1 MLVALLLNCIYCK
14 FCPGNFFTYWLPCH
28 LTENSMYPLPSPF
41 RLTTCISAVC
51 LGLAWCTCEISNVL
65 LEGGHVGYL
74 IQSMCGYG
82 SISDNIL
89 FLMRAEKIQRALK
102 AGHHRA
108 SSETPYYASKTPIK
122 RRFTGGPMMAKH
134 WDVAHNIGVQNGF
147 LHFFLFTGTIFWC
160 SGHFFVLK
168 LEVYVCLVK
177 SLLILIF

>member
-28 LTENSMYPLPSPF
+28 LTDNSMYPLPSPF

-89 FLMRAEKIQRALK
+89 FLMRAEKTQRALK

-134 WDVAHNIGVQNGF
+134 WTLACYLWYFLWGSGPVLLRNPTFLCFIRTGVC
-147 LHFFLFTGTIFWC
+147 TPC
-160 SGHFFVLK
+160 P
-168 LEVYVCLVK
+168 
-177 SLLILIF
+177 SLDPRM